1 MTRLSNLVLFLLA
14 MAGSVVADHDTGATW
29 SWHVV
34 SGGLDESRV
43 AIFNRQEMI
52 GIFDFSCDLTAAGEG
67 DMSETDASL
76 NLVQPESNPEGLLV
90 VTCNVGAHSQYI
102 AIVDPT
108 SKSNQPVFAETGSY
122 FVKWELED
130 GELWIS
136 YDHPCATGVSV
147 ECPDGFE
154 TVFVQY
160 PAPQ

>member
-1 MTRLSNLVLFLLA
+1 MTKSRYLVLILLV
-14 MAGSVVADHDTGATW
+14 MAGGVLADHDTGATW

-43 AIFNRQEMI
+43 AIYNQREMI
-52 GIFDFSCDLTAAGEG
+52 GIFDFSCDLTAVGEG
-67 DMSETDASL
+67 DMGETDASL
-76 NLVQPESNPEGLLV
+76 NLVQPESNPGGLLV

-122 FVKWELED
+122 FVKWELEN